1 MREREIQLDPQWL
14 DNEYDVYYCV
24 PEPDC
29 KFFDELDENQEY
41 THPTWVDGRAV
52 TFVNAEWA
60 ANGCQME
67 E

>member
-1 MREREIQLDPQWL
+1 MKEREIQLDPQWL
-14 DNEYDVYYCV
+14 DNEYEIYYCV

-29 KFFDELDENQEY
+29 KFFDEMD
-41 THPTWVDGRAV
+41 VDGDYTFPTRIGGQAV

-60 ANGCQME
+60 ANGCQIE